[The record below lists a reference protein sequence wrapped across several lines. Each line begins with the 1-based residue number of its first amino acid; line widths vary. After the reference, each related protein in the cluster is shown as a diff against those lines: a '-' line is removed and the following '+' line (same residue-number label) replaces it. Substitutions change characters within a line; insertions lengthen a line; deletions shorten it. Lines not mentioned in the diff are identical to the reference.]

1 MKNLAIE
8 FSNVSLNY
16 NQSDNLVEVLKNISF
31 SIKADEIVSI
41 VGPSGSGKTSI
52 IMLTAGLEKISDGT
66 IGIHNRVIN
75 HLNENELASIRRQ
88 HIGIVFQSFYL
99 IPNLSALASAP

>member
-1 MKNLAIE
+1 MKNPAIE

-52 IMLTAGLEKISDGT
+52 IMLTAGLEKI
-66 IGIHNRVIN
+66 
-75 HLNENELASIRRQ
+75 
-88 HIGIVFQSFYL
+88 
-99 IPNLSALASAP
+99 